1 MRRIALVA
9 ALLSLAACNNKQ
21 QSAEANSVDQNLESE
36 TIGGNDVTAIDAATG
51 EDANMAADSDVV
63 LNESLSNEAGDNE
76 ATDEG
81 ATTNEE

>member
-1 MRRIALVA
+1 
-9 ALLSLAACNNKQ
+9 
-21 QSAEANSVDQNLESE
+21 
-36 TIGGNDVTAIDAATG
+36 
-51 EDANMAADSDVV
+51 MAADSDVV